1 MAMDQLKQR
10 AISAKDAAAFARAA
24 GLKARKR
31 DYFEGTDYITLD
43 LPDDFF
49 DE

>member
-1 MAMDQLKQR
+1 VAIDQLKHPG
-10 AISAKDAAAFARAA
+10 ISAKDAAAFARSA

-31 DYFEGTDYITLD
+31 DYFEGGDYMALD
-43 LPDDFF
+43 FPDDFF